1 MAASAGMTTARSGAD
16 EWTEPCGGGDSAS
29 VWCAVRVPVCAGRIA
44 ASTAAVGSGRRR
56 SAPVVGPRTR
66 DLWSHNRRRAVARA
80 TGTTTAAVAA
90 NGGGGGPSSV
100 VRWCLVAVSVLVEV
114 VAVVG
119 SPPSHTTR
127 VPTSVGHPYRRRAV
141 VARPA
146 AAPSTGAQRN
156 RHGNRS
162 PLPLTNP
169 FGTADRPLTPRAP
182 AHEHTTTAAARS
194 VVAAYHTH
202 AIVSTLFHTR
212 ASRRRHFLVTRDFFQ
227 FFIIL

>member
-1 MAASAGMTTARSGAD
+1 VPGGGVSGSGAED
-16 EWTEPCGGGDSAS
+16 GEG
-29 VWCAVRVPVCAGRIA
+29 
-44 ASTAAVGSGRRR
+44 AVG
-56 SAPVVGPRTR
+56 T
-66 DLWSHNRRRAVARA
+66 
-80 TGTTTAAVAA
+80 
-90 NGGGGGPSSV
+90 
-100 VRWCLVAVSVLVEV
+100 
-114 VAVVG
+114 
-119 SPPSHTTR
+119 PPSHTAR

-146 AAPSTGAQRN
+146 AARPTGAQRN

-182 AHEHTTTAAARS
+182 ATEHNATAAARS

-212 ASRRRHFLVTRDFFQ
+212 SRRRRHFLVTRDYFPI
-227 FFIIL
+227 FFIICRCIVG